1 MQGWNR
7 RLALVLCLGLGIV
20 LPARSQQPIA
30 LENSE
35 LRVTLSPQ
43 NGTLLSVVKKPG
55 NTSYLGSTQQAG
67 WFRIQVPLP
76 HWEGHAPASRELRVV
91 AVQRRGPDA
100 VEFQTPQLVSKEG
113 RYLISTKL
121 TIRLERDNVVC
132 QLSLQNRS
140 RRTID
145 RVVFPIVDVPPAADS
160 NEVLLMPQSS
170 LTLRTAFSENVV
182 RTDHS
187 PFDSLASGWAF
198 LTDPRIS
205 AKGFNYP
212 DTLPTAWATFTSDG
226 KGIGFDVHDQLFQY
240 QKFIIERRL
249 YRDPSSRKANRRDYE
264 LSWNWYPLVRPGK
277 SWESPEVYI
286 KFDNGDWHGITNQH
300 RAWMRSRVRRPVIAQ
315 KFQTSLGWISRG
327 VQSYDE
333 IPTIAQQGVEVGA
346 PYFLIY
352 HWAECG
358 PPGMAYGSYPRPD
371 LGELESLQRNLLKA
385 RELGSHPLAW
395 FNGTES
401 GDGTL
406 GHLTQGKHMVVIDR
420 WGGAIDGGEWSGGS
434 SNVVWLEFDPSGS
447 KDLLYENI
455 RRFIEDYH
463 FSGFES
469 DQAYKYWLSYRDTA
483 NVPPEL
489 AFARGYGEFYT
500 RAAELVKK
508 HDPDGIIVGEGYSD
522 WMDQYVD
529 SSWVFDGGALNV
541 SRLTTLRYSLPWITV
556 PVRAVPTDRG
566 HANRAFM
573 LNAPLDIFDDLTK
586 YPEYVQHLKRL
597 HALKK
602 LTTHYLFQGE
612 FSDGEGFTL
621 QTGTAVMAKSY
632 RHPAG
637 NFLAVVVVN
646 PTNKAQEATLRP
658 AADFA
663 ARECRHFFLDGR
675 TETEK
680 PGPELRLELAAYDV
694 QILAFESH

>member
-7 RLALVLCLGLGIV
+7 LFALVIGLGLGIAV
-20 LPARSQQPIA
+20 PARAQQPIA

-43 NGTLLSVVKKPG
+43 NATLLSVVNKQS
-55 NTSYLGSTQQAG
+55 NASYLGSSKQAG
-67 WFRIQVPLP
+67 WFRIEIPLP
-76 HWEGHAPASRELRVV
+76 YWEGHAAASNDLKAVT
-91 AVQRRGPDA
+91 VQRRGPDA
-100 VEFQTPQLVSKEG
+100 VEFQTPQLFSKEG
-113 RYLISTKL
+113 RYPISAKL
-121 TIRLERDNVVC
+121 VIRLERDNVVC
-132 QLSLQNRS
+132 KLSLQNRS
-140 RRTID
+140 KETID
-145 RVVFPIVDVPPAADS
+145 RIGFPIVDVPPASDS
-160 NEVLLMPQSS
+160 SEVVIMPQSS
-170 LTLRTAFSENVV
+170 LPLRGTFSENVV

-187 PFDSLASGWAF
+187 PFDSLTSGWAF
-198 LTDPRIS
+198 LTDRRIS

-212 DTLPTAWATFTSDG
+212 DTLPTAWVRFTGDG
-226 KGIGFDVHDQLFQY
+226 KGIGFDVHDQLFQF
-240 QKFIIERRL
+240 QKFVVERRL
-249 YRDPSSRKANRRDYE
+249 ERNPHTRAANRRAYE
-264 LSWNWYPLVRPGK
+264 LSWNWYPLVRPGT
-277 SWESPEVYI
+277 SWESPEVYV
-286 KFDNGDWHGITNQH
+286 KFDGGDWHAIAGQH
-300 RAWMRSRVRRPVIAQ
+300 RDWMRSRVRRPVIA
-315 KFQTSLGWISRG
+315 KEFQTSLGWISRG

-371 LGELESLQRNLLKA
+371 LGGLEALRRNLLKA
-385 RELGSHPLAW
+385 RELGSHPMAW

-406 GHLTQGKHMVVIDR
+406 GHLTQGKNMVVIDR

-447 KDLLYENI
+447 KDLLYDNI

-483 NVPPEL
+483 KVPPEL

-500 RAAELVKK
+500 RAAALVKK
-508 HDPDGIIVGEGYSD
+508 NDPDGIIVGELYSD
-522 WMDQYVD
+522 WLDQYVD
-529 SSWVFDGGALNV
+529 SSWVFNGGTLNV
-541 SRLTTLRYSLPWITV
+541 SQLSTLRYSLPWITV
-556 PVRAVPTDRG
+556 PVRAVATDRG
-566 HANRAFM
+566 HANCAFM
-573 LNAPLDIFDDLTK
+573 MNAPLDIYDDLAQ
-586 YPEYVQHLKRL
+586 YREYAQHLKRL

-612 FSDGEGFTL
+612 FSDGEGFSL
-621 QTGTAVMAKSY
+621 PGTGSVAAKSY
-632 RHPAG
+632 REPTG
-637 NFLAVVVVN
+637 KFLAVVVVN
-646 PTNKAQEATLRP
+646 TGGTPQETTLRP

-663 ARECRHFFLDGR
+663 SREIRHFYLDGR
-675 TETEK
+675 TETGK
-680 PGPELRLELAAYDV
+680 PAAELRLELPAYDV
-694 QILAFESH
+694 QVLAFEMP